1 MGQRLLSFEVR
12 EKGQLTTN
20 LKPRVKLKRCMVR
33 LVAANKLIKNN
44 SDRRKF
50 AKESTFMT

>member
-20 LKPRVKLKRCMVR
+20 LKPRVKLERCHGQ
-33 LVAANKLIKNN
+33 LVTANKLTKNN
-44 SDRRKF
+44 LDRRKF
-50 AKESTFMT
+50 AKERTFMT

>member
-20 LKPRVKLKRCMVR
+20 LKPRVKLERCHGQP
-33 LVAANKLIKNN
+33 VAANKLTKNN
-44 SDRRKF
+44 LDRRKF
-50 AKESTFMT
+50 AKESTFIT

>member
-20 LKPRVKLKRCMVR
+20 LKPRVKLERCHGQ
-33 LVAANKLIKNN
+33 LVAANKLTKNN
-44 SDRRKF
+44 LDRRKF
-50 AKESTFMT
+50 AKERTFMT